1 MFQPPQTP
9 QNLFKIMES
18 QVYKY
23 WYCVLDHANPKL
35 GFTFAVGRVKPPVNW
50 VKLNMDG
57 SAQGN
62 PVLAEGGGLI

>member
-1 MFQPPQTP
+1 
-9 QNLFKIMES
+9 MES
-18 QVYKY
+18 QVYEY

-50 VKLNMDG
+50 VKLNTDG

-62 PVLAEGGGLI
+62 PGLAEGGGLI